1 MEQFDIIIA
10 GAGPAGLTAA
20 IELADDYKVL
30 LLEKNKPGTTSAT
43 WYSYADRAK
52 DHGLED
58 AVAMRTNYIKFTSPS
73 QTHFMRDDCVIFDHN
88 KVLGIWLKK
97 ARSLGV
103 TIKQEEFKSYDYSEE
118 KIVIKTNEGEYSAR
132 LLIDAMGINSPII
145 RQNKLIKRK
154 DAWVIYGAR
163 IKNKNP
169 KQAVQLEYY
178 PLNDDENTYVGIHP
192 ISAEET
198 NFYVFKGQ
206 KNTLGNPDELKAKFD
221 QVLEKTNPGAQK
233 VETLNGTIVSGM
245 LHKYALNNI
254 VFFGSSGMLNP
265 DGCGMGFNEV
275 LKQYKTFAAE
285 VKKCLQSDKLD
296 QRSLEKISDKLRNQE
311 VVHFQK
317 IIGAFSLY
325 FIKSAGKWDG
335 GVKWLNA
342 MGEDSRQ
349 WMRNEMDMDWLK
361 KANLKLHSA
370 IPITETV
377 KMIPLDE
384 LPFIMGQLIRFAN
397 KAVLS
402 KVKQGLKLNSK
413 TVSD

>member
-1 MEQFDIIIA
+1 MERFDIIIS

-20 IELADDYKVL
+20 IELAEDYSIL
-30 LLEKNKPGTTSAT
+30 LLEKNKPGITSAT

-52 DHGLED
+52 AYDLED
-58 AVAMRTNYIKFTSPS
+58 AVAMRTDYIKFTSPS

-88 KVLGIWLKK
+88 KVLANWIKK
-97 ARSLGV
+97 AKIRGV
-103 TIKQEEFKSYDYSEE
+103 DIRQETFSGYDYTKGS
-118 KIVIKTNEGEYSAR
+118 INVKTNKNQYFTP

-145 RQNKLIKRK
+145 QQNKLIKRK

-163 IKNKNP
+163 IKNKSTE
-169 KQAVQLEYY
+169 KACQLEYY

-192 ISAEET
+192 ISNEET
-198 NFYVFKGQ
+198 NIYVFKGQ
-206 KNTLGNPDELKAKFD
+206 KNTIGNPDELKNKFEN
-221 QVLEKTNPGAQK
+221 VLKETNPGAITL
-233 VETLNGTIVSGM
+233 ETLTGTIVSGL

-265 DGCGMGFNEV
+265 DGCGMGFNEI
-275 LKQYKTFAAE
+275 LKQHKIFAEE
-285 VKKCLQSDKLD
+285 VKKCIRSNKLD
-296 QRSLEKISDKLRNQE
+296 QSSLDKISDKIRNQE

-342 MGEDSRQ
+342 MGADSKQ
-349 WMRNEMDMDWLK
+349 WMRNDMDLDWLK
-361 KANLKLHSA
+361 KANISLHST
-370 IPITETV
+370 IPIKETV
-377 KMIPLDE
+377 KLIPFNE

-397 KAVLS
+397 KAILS
-402 KVKQGLKLNSK
+402 KIKQGIKFG
-413 TVSD
+413 

>member
-1 MEQFDIIIA
+1 MEQFDIIIS

-20 IELADDYKVL
+20 IELASDYKIL
-30 LLEKNKPGTTSAT
+30 LLEKNKPGTTTAT

-52 DHGLED
+52 AYDLED
-58 AVAMRTNYIKFTSPS
+58 AVAMRTDYIKFTSPS

-88 KVLGIWLKK
+88 KVLANWLKK
-97 ARSLGV
+97 ANVLGV
-103 TIKQEEFKSYDYSEE
+103 DIRQEEFITYEYRERGV
-118 KIVIKTNEGEYSAR
+118 IVNTNQNQYSAT
-132 LLIDAMGINSPII
+132 LLIDTMGINSPII
-145 RQNKLIKRK
+145 KQNKLIKRK

-163 IKNKNP
+163 IKNALPGK
-169 KQAVQLEYY
+169 ATQLEYY
-178 PLNDDENTYVGIHP
+178 PLNDDANTYVGIHP
-192 ISAEET
+192 ISSDET
-198 NFYVFKGQ
+198 NIYVFKGQ
-206 KNTLGNPDELKAKFD
+206 KNTLGEPDELKEKFE
-221 QVLEKTNPGAQK
+221 QVLKETNPGAEK
-233 VETLNGTIVSGM
+233 LETLTGSIVSGL

-265 DGCGMGFNEV
+265 DGCGMGFNEI
-275 LKQYKTFAAE
+275 LKQHRTFAKE
-285 VKKCLQSDKLD
+285 VKKCLQANKLD

-342 MGEDSRQ
+342 MGEDSKQ

-361 KANLKLHSA
+361 KANLRLHSS
-370 IPITETV
+370 IPIKETV
-377 KMIPLDE
+377 KMIPFDE

-397 KAVLS
+397 KAIVS
-402 KVKQGLKLNSK
+402 KIKKEVKLPELKK
-413 TVSD
+413 

>member
-1 MEQFDIIIA
+1 MEQFDIIIS

-20 IELADDYKVL
+20 IELAGDYKIL
-30 LLEKNKPGTTSAT
+30 LLEKNKPGTTTAT

-52 DHGLED
+52 TYDLED
-58 AVAMRTNYIKFTSPS
+58 AVAMRTDYIKFTSPS

-88 KVLGIWLKK
+88 KVLANWLKK
-97 ARSLGV
+97 VNILGV
-103 TIKQEEFKSYDYSEE
+103 DIRQEEFISYKYSEGG
-118 KIVIKTNEGEYSAR
+118 VVVQTNKNNYSAP
-132 LLIDAMGINSPII
+132 LLIDTMGINSPII

-163 IKNKNP
+163 IKNASPGK
-169 KQAVQLEYY
+169 ASQLEYY
-178 PLNDDENTYVGIHP
+178 PLNDDANTYVGIHP
-192 ISAEET
+192 ISSDET
-198 NFYVFKGQ
+198 NIYVFKGQ
-206 KNTLGNPDELKAKFD
+206 KNTLGKPDELKEKFE
-221 QVLEKTNPGAQK
+221 QVLKETNPGAK
-233 VETLNGTIVSGM
+233 KIETLTGSIVSGM

-265 DGCGMGFNEV
+265 DGCGMGFNEI
-275 LKQYKTFAAE
+275 LKQHRTFAEE
-285 VKKCLQSDKLD
+285 VKKCLQTKKLD

-342 MGEDSRQ
+342 MGEDSKQ

-361 KANLKLHSA
+361 KANLRLHSS
-370 IPITETV
+370 IPIKETV
-377 KMIPLDE
+377 KMIPFDE

-397 KAVLS
+397 KAIVS
-402 KVKQGLKLNSK
+402 KIKQGVKLP
-413 TVSD
+413 